1 DVTTGSTGVT
11 VASIDTGVDYRHP
24 DLYKNI
30 WINQAEIPS
39 AIRSALTDVDAD
51 GLITFWNPSAEAM
64 FGYREGEV
72 VGAPV
77 TVIIPEELRPGHV
90 AGMARLAAGGP
101 PRLLGRPV
109 EVTAQRRSGARF
121 PIEISLA
128 RGTARGEAFYTAV
141 IRDITERKE
150 FETRLERRANV
161 DELTDLASQSRFLEE
176 VERALELAGTAMVL
190 RIDVD
195 GFKVVNDSLGH
206 EAGDFVL
213 VQLARRLRSELAPG
227 DVAARLGG
235 DEFGVVRACD
245 RIEEAL
251 DLAGRIARAV
261 RAPMVVGRRELSL
274 TVSTGVAAATTGQQA
289 LDTVRQADT
298 AMHRAKSRGR
308 GRIEVFDDRM
318 HQRAVERLDTEEG
331 LRRALEQGHLIL
343 HYQPEIDLAS
353 GAVVAAEALVRWEH
367 PQRGLLMPGHFI
379 AVAEETGLIEALSDW
394 VLTAALRQLARWRSE
409 LPVAASFGMAV
420 NLSGEQLGDDRIV
433 GVVSEALAA
442 SGCPGEAVVL
452 EVTETAVMREPET
465 AARVLA
471 GLAELGVRLAIDDFG
486 TGYSSLA
493 YLQRFPLH
501 LLKVDRSFVQGLDTD
516 DGRAIVR
523 AVVNLAAGLG
533 MATLA
538 EGVET
543 EEQLAV
549 LRDLGCDMAQGY
561 LMARPLQAKAM
572 ADLLVTRPTW

>member
-1 DVTTGSTGVT
+1 
-11 VASIDTGVDYRHP
+11 
-24 DLYKNI
+24 
-30 WINQAEIPS
+30 
-39 AIRSALTDVDAD
+39 
-51 GLITFWNPSAEAM
+51 
-64 FGYREGEV
+64 
-72 VGAPV
+72 
-77 TVIIPEELRPGHV
+77 
-90 AGMARLAAGGP
+90 
-101 PRLLGRPV
+101 
-109 EVTAQRRSGARF
+109 
-121 PIEISLA
+121 
-128 RGTARGEAFYTAV
+128 
-141 IRDITERKE
+141 
-150 FETRLERRANV
+150 
-161 DELTDLASQSRFLEE
+161 
-176 VERALELAGTAMVL
+176 MVL

-298 AMHRAKSRGR
+298 AMPRAQSRGR